1 MIDLTDRAVFLCGP
15 MTGIEMYNLSHFA
28 KAHRLAKK
36 RGAYHVYDP
45 AYEWLTE
52 HVNGEDEL
60 SHSGYLRRTVNQLTK
75 ELSRGVPMYDF
86 LVRLEGWAASDGAR
100 REVEVAEACGIPV
113 IDVRELL

>member
-15 MTGIEMYNLSHFA
+15 MTGIEMYNLSQFA
-28 KAHRLAKK
+28 RAHRLANR
-36 RGAYHVYDP
+36 RGARHVYDP

-52 HVNGEDEL
+52 HVDGKDER
-60 SHSGYLRRTVNQLTK
+60 SHSDYLRRTVNQLTK

-100 REVEVAEACGIPV
+100 REVEVADACGIPV